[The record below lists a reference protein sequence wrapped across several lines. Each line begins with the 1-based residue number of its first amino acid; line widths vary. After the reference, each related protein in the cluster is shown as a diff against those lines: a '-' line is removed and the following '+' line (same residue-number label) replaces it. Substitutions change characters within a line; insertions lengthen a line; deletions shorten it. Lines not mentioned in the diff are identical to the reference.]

1 MPRKGSPP
9 VIIGH
14 RGHSDSY
21 ENSLVAFREA
31 IDLGA
36 EMLELDTRLG
46 REPVPIVFHDRTL
59 KRMAGRSG
67 SVAKMS
73 MASLKRVEFSPG
85 VGIPSLGEVLEELTP
100 RVPINIELKYYNYN
114 YRDLMT
120 AVIEVIKEL
129 GVERRVLVSS
139 FFHYPLHFIAREL
152 PEVEIA
158 PLFGL
163 LSGPPH
169 REDLKLVFERPLR
182 KPEETGLPFAGRAAV
197 VDCKLIDERLAGE
210 FEQAEATLLT
220 YTVDEPEEMRR
231 LIDLGIDGIITNQP
245 GRLAGVLKTV
255 FS

>member
-1 MPRKGSPP
+1 M
-9 VIIGH
+9 IIGH
-14 RGHSDSY
+14 RGHSDSF

-36 EMLELDTRLG
+36 QMLELDTRLG
-46 REPVPIVFHDRTL
+46 RDPVPIVFHDRTL

-85 VGIPSLGEVLEELTP
+85 VGIPSLGEVLEELIP

-120 AVIEVIKEL
+120 AVVDVVREL
-129 GVERRVLVSS
+129 GVERRVLISS
-139 FFHYPLHFIAREL
+139 FFHYPLHFIAQEL

-158 PLFGL
+158 PLFGI

-169 REDLKLVFERPLR
+169 REDLKRVFERPLG
-182 KPEETGLPFAGRAAV
+182 EVSEAGLPFAGRCAV
-197 VDCKLIDERLAGE
+197 VDCKLIDADLARE
-210 FEQAEATLLT
+210 FERAEATLLT
-220 YTVDEPEEMRR
+220 YTVDEPEEMER
-231 LIDLGIDGIITNQP
+231 LIGLGIDGIITNQP
-245 GRLAGVLKTV
+245 GRLAGLLKER
-255 FS
+255 F